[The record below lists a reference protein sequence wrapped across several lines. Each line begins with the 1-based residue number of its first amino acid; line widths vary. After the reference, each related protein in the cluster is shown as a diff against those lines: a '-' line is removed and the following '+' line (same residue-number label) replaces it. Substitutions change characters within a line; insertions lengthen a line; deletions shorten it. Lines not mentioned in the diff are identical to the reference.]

1 MLKKVLLMVTLLAVL
16 VVPSAMAQ
24 DDMNPTIAILR
35 FGPLRPFELSQKGTL
50 DMLEAYGYIS
60 AEERETL
67 IAEGRVEGENATIIL
82 GDAEFDFPTANLLVE
97 DALDQGVDVI
107 VAITTP
113 VGQAATN
120 ATIEM
125 DEPPIVLFNTVTSPY
140 AAGIAEA
147 SCIKPDHISGSQAL
161 PPYESIFPLIL
172 QQNPDIT
179 SVGTIYNNA
188 EANSVVS
195 AEILAQVA
203 EELGVTLELQPVT
216 ATAEVGTAAEALI
229 SKGIQAFMIPTDST
243 VSDGLPALL
252 AVSEENGVP
261 IFHADAS
268 QVYAGAT
275 IGAGLS
281 YYQEGVDTARML
293 IGYLKGELDIATTS
307 ISKQPGMAIGIN
319 LDTAALQGIEISD
332 ALMDVADFV
341 IEGGEST
348 EVDPELPEMT
358 MEDREADDKAFLD
371 ALTCTPEIIEEQQ
384 AELDAQGE

>member
-1 MLKKVLLMVTLLAVL
+1 MLKKVLLIVTLLAVL

-67 IAEGRVEGENATIIL
+67 IAEGSVEGENATVIL

-125 DEPPIVLFNTVTSPY
+125 DDPPIVLFNTVTSPY

-161 PPYESIFPLIL
+161 APYENIFPLIL
-172 QQNPDIT
+172 LQNPDIT

-195 AEILAQVA
+195 AEILAEVA
-203 EELGVTLELQPVT
+203 EALGVTLELQPVT

-229 SKGIQAFMIPTDST
+229 SKGVQAFMIPTDST

-275 IGAGLS
+275 VGAGLS

-293 IGYLKGELDIATTS
+293 IAYLQGELDIATAG

-332 ALMDVADFV
+332 ALTYVADFV
-341 IEGGEST
+341 IDGGEST

-358 MEDREADDKAFLD
+358 MEDREAEDKAFLD